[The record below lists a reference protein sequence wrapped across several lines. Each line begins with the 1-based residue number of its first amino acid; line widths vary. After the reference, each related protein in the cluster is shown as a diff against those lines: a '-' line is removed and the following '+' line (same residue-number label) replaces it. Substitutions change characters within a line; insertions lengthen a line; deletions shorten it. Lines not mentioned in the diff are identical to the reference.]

1 MFLVMVVYFFLFFKG
16 LQLIYY
22 MIKSAYC
29 KSQGIEIKP
38 KERPLTEQ
46 ERRLEKVRQ
55 ERIESELRY
64 EEFKSFMN
72 DVNERSKFARENWEL
87 YFDE

>member
-38 KERPLTEQ
+38 KKRPLTEQ
-46 ERRLEKVRQ
+46 EKRLEKVRQ

-72 DVNERSKFARENWEL
+72 DVSERSKFARENWEL
-87 YFDE
+87 YLDE

>member
-29 KSQGIEIKP
+29 KSKGIEIKP

-72 DVNERSKFARENWEL
+72 DVSERSKFARENWEL
-87 YFDE
+87 YLDE

>member
-1 MFLVMVVYFFLFFKG
+1 MFLVIVVYLFFFFKG

-22 MIKSAYC
+22 LIKSAYC
-29 KSQGIEIKP
+29 KSQGIEIEP
-38 KERPLTEQ
+38 KKRPLTEQ

-64 EEFKSFMN
+64 EEFRNFMN
-72 DVNERSKFARENWEL
+72 EVSERSKFARENWEL
-87 YFDE
+87 YVDK

>member
-1 MFLVMVVYFFLFFKG
+1 
-16 LQLIYY
+16 

-29 KSQGIEIKP
+29 KSKGIEIKP

-72 DVNERSKFARENWEL
+72 DVSERSKFARENWEL
-87 YFDE
+87 YLDE

>member
-22 MIKSAYC
+22 MIKLAYC
-29 KSQGIEIKP
+29 KSKGIEIKP

-46 ERRLEKVRQ
+46 ERRLEKIRQ

-64 EEFKSFMN
+64 EEFKNYMN
-72 DVNERSKFARENWEL
+72 YVSERSKFARENWEL